1 MIEIIILLLN
11 GGKGYLKKN
20 KSVSIAII
28 ILTCGIILSS
38 LWLGY
43 SMQKSAKLITQNTTI
58 NMNILTMSEVA
69 NYIGMS
75 EEEIH
80 IIISIEKSKL
90 EEGGGFWGMRLPYFI
105 VNEKEYFYKE
115 QIDEWLKEASN
126 EHREYDTNKGLQF
139 R

>member
-1 MIEIIILLLN
+1 M
-11 GGKGYLKKN
+11 KKN

-43 SMQKSAKLITQNTTI
+43 SMQQSAKLVTKNTTI
-58 NMNILTMSEVA
+58 NMDVLTVSEVA

-80 IIISIEKSKL
+80 GIINTEKIEL
-90 EEGGGFWGMRLPYFI
+90 EEGGGFWSMRFPYFI
-105 VNEKEYFYKE
+105 VNEKEYFHKE

>member
-1 MIEIIILLLN
+1 MKN
-11 GGKGYLKKN
+11 N

-43 SMQKSAKLITQNTTI
+43 SIQKSAKLITQNSTI
-58 NMNILTMSEVA
+58 NMDVLTVSEVA

-80 IIISIEKSKL
+80 GIINTEKSEL
-90 EEGGGFWGMRLPYFI
+90 EESRGFWGMRFPYFI
-105 VNEKEYFYKE
+105 VNEKEYFHKE
-115 QIDEWLKEASN
+115 LIDEWLKEASN
-126 EHREYDTNKGLQF
+126 ENREYDTNKGFQF